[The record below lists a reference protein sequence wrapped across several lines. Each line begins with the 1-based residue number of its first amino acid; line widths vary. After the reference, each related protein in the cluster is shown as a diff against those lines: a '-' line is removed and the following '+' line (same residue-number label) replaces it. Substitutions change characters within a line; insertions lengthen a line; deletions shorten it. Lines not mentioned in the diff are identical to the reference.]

1 VSATLIVEA
10 PVSALALYAL
20 RRADDALILGHRLS
34 EWSAMAPTLEEEMAL
49 SNMALDLIGQ
59 SRSLYTYAGEVEGRG
74 QREDDFAYMRRERD
88 YQNILL
94 VERPNGDF
102 AQTMLRQFFFA
113 AFAYPYWLA
122 MMRSTDATLAAIAA
136 KAEKEIAY
144 HLRHSS
150 EWLLRLGDGTEE
162 SHRRLAEALV
172 ELWPYTGEL
181 FAVLPD
187 EQALIASGVAVDPES
202 LRADW
207 YGIVQARL
215 TEAKLDVPDATW
227 MHQGGREGRHSEHL
241 GHLLAEL
248 QYVPRMIPGAEW

>member
-1 VSATLIVEA
+1 VSAALIVEA
-10 PVSALALYAL
+10 PTSALARYAL

-59 SRSLYTYAGEVEGRG
+59 SRSLYSYAGEVEGKG
-74 QREDDFAYMRRERD
+74 QKEDDFAYMRRERD

-136 KAEKEIAY
+136 KSEKEIAY

-187 EQALIASGVAVDPES
+187 ETALIQSGVAVDPDS
-202 LRADW
+202 LRGEW
-207 YGIVQARL
+207 EGSVREVL
-215 TEAKLDVPDATW
+215 ERATLAMPSGGW

-241 GHLLAEL
+241 GHLFAEL